1 MHFKTDWKTYKRMYF
16 KICFRIESRRD
27 KAASVW
33 PQGARRFGFQTKT
46 PPLAAFSRRREA
58 RLGPRQPLG
67 APHKAASVWPQT
79 KRIGAR
85 AFLGSSRLAPKRGI
99 RRDDPAGHLT
109 G

>member
-46 PPLAAFSRRREA
+46 PSLAAFSRRREA
-58 RLGPRQPLG
+58 RPELIEPETMVQPRLSRAG
-67 APHKAASVWPQT
+67 AKH
-79 KRIGAR
+79 G
-85 AFLGSSRLAPKRGI
+85 
-99 RRDDPAGHLT
+99 
-109 G
+109 

>member
-46 PPLAAFSRRREA
+46 PSLAAFSRRREA
-58 RLGPRQPLG
+58 RLRPRRPLSLPYGLGGSAPSPYAPPRQAGRPG
-67 APHKAASVWPQT
+67 PIGHSVVGFCGTAW
-79 KRIGAR
+79 GE
-85 AFLGSSRLAPKRGI
+85 
-99 RRDDPAGHLT
+99 
-109 G
+109 

>member
-27 KAASVW
+27 
-33 PQGARRFGFQTKT
+33 
-46 PPLAAFSRRREA
+46 
-58 RLGPRQPLG
+58 
-67 APHKAASVWPQT
+67 KAASVWPQT

-99 RRDDPAGHLT
+99 RRDDPAGCLT